1 MLVEKTR
8 VTSNL
13 FGFDEIK
20 TESNTDNTLI
30 FE

>member
-8 VTSNL
+8 VALNL